1 MAGRAFSQDPD
12 DDEKGMD
19 SSFVE
24 GSTKVL
30 EHFGRDLTLLAA
42 KGELDPVIGREE
54 EIDMMVQILNKR
66 KKNNPIIVGE
76 AGTGKT
82 ALVEGLALRIVNR
95 KTDRWLLNKRIIE
108 LNLSSLVGGTKYRGQ
123 FEERMK
129 AIIDEAVNNDN
140 IIIFIDEIH
149 NVIGAGGASGSMD
162 ASQII
167 KPELARGTM
176 RVIGATTLDE
186 HKKTI
191 ANDSALDRRFQKVPL
206 SVPSAEQT
214 IQILQQIKERYEDF
228 HGVSFS
234 DETLEF
240 IVELADR
247 YINYR
252 NFPDKAIDVLDEV
265 GSKAK
270 LGFREI
276 PKELKDAEES
286 LLEIDA
292 SKKKAVAKQQ
302 YEAAAKLRDKERST
316 KQEIQEMTEKWK
328 QSLKE
333 DKQPITKEDV
343 AAIIASHTGIPVS
356 KLTDDE
362 SNKLLKMQT
371 YLSDRVIGQKQAIE
385 KICEAVQRSRVG
397 IQDPNKPIA
406 SLLFLGST
414 GVGKTYLSKILA
426 EYMFELPES
435 FIRFDMSEYQEKFQV
450 TKLIGSPPG
459 YAGHEEKGMLTEKV
473 KNHPYSILLFD
484 EVEKAHKDIFNIM
497 LQILDEGKLTDNHG
511 QEVNFKNTV
520 IIMTSNLGTEKL
532 FKNKALG
539 FSSKGDENQEIQDII
554 MEDVGKFFR
563 PELINRIDEKII
575 FLPLTKEEIMQIVEL
590 ELQVVVSRIEQRGYT
605 VKISDAVKEF
615 LVEAGYDKKYGA
627 RPLKR
632 AITANLENTF
642 AQAVLRG
649 ELKEGAK
656 ITFAYREKDKK
667 VYIQNRKTDAK
678 DKAE

>member
-12 DDEKGMD
+12 DEEKGMN
-19 SSFVE
+19 SSFTE

-30 EHFGRDLTLLAA
+30 EHFGRDLTLLAT

-206 SVPSAEQT
+206 SVPTAEQT
-214 IQILQQIKERYEDF
+214 IQILQQIKERYEDY

-276 PKELKDAEES
+276 PKELKEAEES
-286 LLEIDA
+286 LQEIERD
-292 SKKKAVAKQQ
+292 KKKAVIKQQ
-302 YEAAAKLRDKERST
+302 
-316 KQEIQEMTEKWK
+316 
-328 QSLKE
+328 
-333 DKQPITKEDV
+333 
-343 AAIIASHTGIPVS
+343 
-356 KLTDDE
+356 
-362 SNKLLKMQT
+362 
-371 YLSDRVIGQKQAIE
+371 
-385 KICEAVQRSRVG
+385 
-397 IQDPNKPIA
+397 
-406 SLLFLGST
+406 
-414 GVGKTYLSKILA
+414 
-426 EYMFELPES
+426 
-435 FIRFDMSEYQEKFQV
+435 
-450 TKLIGSPPG
+450 
-459 YAGHEEKGMLTEKV
+459 
-473 KNHPYSILLFD
+473 
-484 EVEKAHKDIFNIM
+484 
-497 LQILDEGKLTDNHG
+497 
-511 QEVNFKNTV
+511 
-520 IIMTSNLGTEKL
+520 
-532 FKNKALG
+532 
-539 FSSKGDENQEIQDII
+539 
-554 MEDVGKFFR
+554 
-563 PELINRIDEKII
+563 
-575 FLPLTKEEIMQIVEL
+575 
-590 ELQVVVSRIEQRGYT
+590 
-605 VKISDAVKEF
+605 
-615 LVEAGYDKKYGA
+615 
-627 RPLKR
+627 
-632 AITANLENTF
+632 
-642 AQAVLRG
+642 
-649 ELKEGAK
+649 
-656 ITFAYREKDKK
+656 
-667 VYIQNRKTDAK
+667 
-678 DKAE
+678 

>member
-12 DDEKGMD
+12 DEEKGMN
-19 SSFVE
+19 SSFTE

-30 EHFGRDLTLLAA
+30 EHFGRDLTLLAT

-206 SVPSAEQT
+206 SVPTAEQT
-214 IQILQQIKERYEDF
+214 IQILQQIKERYEDY

-276 PKELKDAEES
+276 PKELKEAEES
-286 LLEIDA
+286 LQEIERD
-292 SKKKAVAKQQ
+292 KKKAVIKQQ
-302 YEAAAKLRDKERST
+302 YEVAAKLRDKETNT
-316 KQEIQEMTEKWK
+316 KLNIQEMTEKWK

-333 DKQPITKEDV
+333 DKQPITKGDV

-362 SNKLLKMQT
+362 SNKLLKMQN
-371 YLSDRVIGQKQAIE
+371 YLSERVIGQKEAIE

-414 GVGKTYLSKILA
+414 GVGKTYLSKTLA

-435 FIRFDMSEYQEKFQV
+435 FIRFDMSEFQEKFQV

-459 YAGHEEKGMLTEKV
+459 YAGHEEKGLLTEKV
-473 KNHPYSILLFD
+473 KNNPYSILLFD
-484 EVEKAHKDIFNIM
+484 EIEKAHKDIFNIM
-497 LQILDEGKLTDNHG
+497 LQILDEGRLTDNHG
-511 QEVNFKNTV
+511 QDVNFKNTV

-532 FKNKALG
+532 FKNTSLG
-539 FSSKGDENQEIQDII
+539 FSSKSSEQEDIEKLI
-554 MEDVGKFFR
+554 M
-563 PELINRIDEKII
+563 
-575 FLPLTKEEIMQIVEL
+575 
-590 ELQVVVSRIEQRGYT
+590 
-605 VKISDAVKEF
+605 A
-615 LVEAGYDKKYGA
+615 
-627 RPLKR
+627 
-632 AITANLENTF
+632 
-642 AQAVLRG
+642 
-649 ELKEGAK
+649 
-656 ITFAYREKDKK
+656 
-667 VYIQNRKTDAK
+667 
-678 DKAE
+678 